1 MRDLARAQGTD
12 GGGATAVL
20 NAAETIDRLTNLDFP
35 MRGAITALHGEAR
48 RLVDAPLCHAAA
60 RETLA
65 RVPDG
70 GVVVILTGFPEFPW
84 IQRGVAE
91 TDGPVGAAVLA
102 RSLVKAR
109 RAIPILPCE
118 PHFAPVIEAAVRG
131 IGLVPVPAAGL
142 DLASLHPGDPVCVV
156 DTTDEPVDAGR
167 WLASRAPALVI
178 AIERPGRSATGV
190 YHNMSGRN
198 VSHCLNN
205 FEDLFVAAG
214 ALGIWTIGIGDGGNE
229 VGMGALR
236 DVVRTRVAAGAACGC
251 GCGGGIAA
259 VSSSASLVT
268 AVVANFG
275 ATAIAAMLALLTDDR
290 DVLPAPALELRS
302 LEACVAAGAVDG
314 QHNECVASVD
324 GLAAG
329 AYGAVLALIADAVD
343 RARRQRGVS

>member
-1 MRDLARAQGTD
+1 VTGGVRAQEAD
-12 GGGATAVL
+12 DHIAEATL
-20 NAAETIDRLTNLDFP
+20 SAARTIDRLTNLDFP
-35 MRGAITALHGEAR
+35 MRGVIAALHGEAR
-48 RLVDAPLCHAAA
+48 RLMGGPLCHGAA
-60 RETLA
+60 REILA

-70 GVVVILTGFPEFPW
+70 GVVAILTGFPEFPW
-84 IQRGVAE
+84 IRRGVAE

-102 RSLVKAR
+102 RSLLKAR

-118 PHFAPVIEAAVRG
+118 PHFAPMIEAAVRG
-131 IGLVPVPAAGL
+131 IGLVPIPAAGL
-142 DLASLHPGDPVCVV
+142 DLATLHPGDPVCLIEA
-156 DTTDEPVDAGR
+156 TDEPVDAVR
-167 WLASRAPALVI
+167 WLESRAPSLVI
-178 AIERPGRSATGV
+178 AIERPGRGATGV
-190 YHNMSGRN
+190 YHSMSGYN

-214 ALGIWTIGIGDGGNE
+214 ARSIWTIGIGDGGNE

-236 DVVRTRVAAGAACGC
+236 DVVRTQVAAGAACGC

-259 VSSSASLVT
+259 VSPSASLVT

-290 DVLPAPALELRS
+290 DVLPPPDLELRS

-314 QHNECVASVD
+314 QHNECVMSVD

-329 AYGAVLALIADAVD
+329 AYGAVLELIADAVD
-343 RARRQRGVS
+343 RARRRRRV

>member
-1 MRDLARAQGTD
+1 MACPSRTALIPSAGRIDLD
-12 GGGATAVL
+12 SP
-20 NAAETIDRLTNLDFP
+20 AETVDRLTNLDFP
-35 MRGAITALHGEAR
+35 MRGAIAALHGEAR
-48 RLVDAPLCHAAA
+48 RIVKAPLCLSAA
-60 RETLA
+60 REILA
-65 RVPDG
+65 RVPEG
-70 GVVVILTGFPEFPW
+70 GVVAILTGFPEFPW
-84 IQRGVAE
+84 IRRGVAE

-142 DLASLHPGDPVCVV
+142 DLKSLHPGDPVCLIEA
-156 DTTDEPVDAGR
+156 TDEAVDAER
-167 WLASRAPALVI
+167 WLAACAPALVI

-198 VSHCLNN
+198 VGHCLNN
-205 FEDLFVAAG
+205 FEDLFVAAE
-214 ALGIWTIGIGDGGNE
+214 ARGIWTIGIGDGGNE
-229 VGMGALR
+229 VGMGALQA
-236 DVVRTRVAAGAACGC
+236 VVRAQVVAGSTCGC

-259 VSSSASLVT
+259 VSSSRSLVT

-290 DVLPAPALELRS
+290 EVLPSPALELQS
-302 LEACVAAGAVDG
+302 LDACVAAGAVDG

-324 GLAAG
+324 GLAADT
-329 AYGAVLALIADAVD
+329 YGAVLELIADAVD
-343 RARRQRGVS
+343 RARYRRNV

>member
-1 MRDLARAQGTD
+1 VKAQGTD
-12 GGGATAVL
+12 SGVATATL
-20 NAAETIDRLTNLDFP
+20 SAAETIDRLTNLDFP
-35 MRGAITALHGEAR
+35 MRGAIAALHGEAR
-48 RLVDAPLCHAAA
+48 RLVGAPLCHGAA
-60 RETLA
+60 REALA

-70 GVVVILTGFPEFPW
+70 GVVAILTGFPEFPW
-84 IQRGVAE
+84 IRRGVAE

-131 IGLVPVPAAGL
+131 IGLVAVPAAGL
-142 DLASLHPGDPVCVV
+142 DLARLHPGDPVCLIEA
-156 DTTDEPVDAGR
+156 TDEPVDAGG

-178 AIERPGRSATGV
+178 AIERPGRSDTGV

-205 FEDLFVAAG
+205 FEDVFVAAG
-214 ALGIWTIGIGDGGNE
+214 TRGIWTIGIGDGGNE

-302 LEACVAAGAVDG
+302 LEACAAAGAVDG
-314 QHNECVASVD
+314 QHNECVVSVD

-329 AYGAVLALIADAVD
+329 AYGAVLELIADAVD
-343 RARRQRGVS
+343 RAWRQRSGS